1 LEIKAPKEII
11 DKFNKTSFLLI
22 YGENTDLIRFYTGE
36 LVSYLKRKKL
46 KIIYKDQNDIINNQ
60 DIYVNELINSSLFNE
75 KICLIIKHCNEK
87 IINFLEKIKNKDP
100 ENYIILNSEILVKK
114 SKLRIYFEEN
124 KLLENI
130 VCYFENETY
139 LQNYIIEKNFKLPRP
154 FSQIE
159 FKNLDIK
166 KLKSRSEIDD
176 FFEKINLLQKN
187 KENLNNINEILI
199 SYQNE
204 AFDLN
209 FFEKLLNKKDQYLL
223 NFLKENISTEQVF
236 EIILKFKNLINKMI
250 LILKS
255 NNGKSVQEKIDN
267 YPNLFWKDK
276 ISIKKILK
284 QWKYN
289 DIINLNL
296 KLNMLETNIKTI
308 KIDETIYVKNFLI
321 KNLT

>member
-114 SKLRIYFEEN
+114 SKLRIYFEKN

-130 VCYFENETY
+130 VCYFENENY

-159 FKNLDIK
+159 LKNLDIK

-187 KENLNNINEILI
+187 KENLNNINDILI